1 MVQQRIRSSTQTTNA
16 PSWTELVC
24 VVPDRHG
31 VLTQASFRRLHCR
44 SRIALTCVRVV
55 AAARAA
61 ESAAPAGAGE
71 ATHRPCVIQKSDSPR
86 PSWRQLS
93 CEAAGEDE
101 RVRMME
107 RSNAPLQAA
116 LDDTC
121 TGT

>member
-86 PSWRQLS
+86 KLETAVELS
-93 CEAAGEDE
+93 CEAAGED
-101 RVRMME
+101 VRM
-107 RSNAPLQAA
+107 SA
-116 LDDTC
+116 
-121 TGT
+121 